1 MMGAVT
7 YNENGELSSAFAD
20 VQKIFESIGEMHR
33 RKRMGLIC
41 NPLDKEKVSVAKNV
55 TILTDTKIPRGE
67 AWLVDMNTFA
77 GMTPEEGEQP

>member
-1 MMGAVT
+1 MGTVT
-7 YNENGELSSAFAD
+7 FNENGEIARAFAD

-55 TILTDTKIPRGE
+55 TILTDTEIPRGE
-67 AWLVDMNTFA
+67 AWLVDINTFA
-77 GMTPEEGEQP
+77 ELSVEEVDE